1 MILLWGV
8 AITLAFQSSPVGLI
22 ITAQALTVL
31 VAPLL
36 GALLLIMSNRR
47 FMGDLRNRWWHNLFA
62 VIGFVAICATS
73 VRLISSLLG

>member
-1 MILLWGV
+1 M
-8 AITLAFQSSPVGLI
+8 
-22 ITAQALTVL
+22 L